1 MGVEL
6 CPSLAGIL
14 HQGDCQGCAENL
26 GKPVKTI
33 FNLVEMEDNEG
44 RELLQMSHAQF
55 MEPVW
60 VCKHFP
66 NINCA
71 HDVLDSYHIFTRE
84 TVTLQVTLER
94 EMEGRQEVSLF
105 DASRFPKPKEEGWWL
120 VISDRKSNHSAGYQ
134 LCITATKG
142 ETEIG
147 FCSTN
152 CFGKQT
158 YTLHVQACLEC
169 DQEYEFT
176 IDVKEAV
183 DDAEDGKPMD
193 E

>member
-1 MGVEL
+1 
-6 CPSLAGIL
+6 
-14 HQGDCQGCAENL
+14 
-26 GKPVKTI
+26 
-33 FNLVEMEDNEG
+33 MEDNEG

-55 MEPVW
+55 METVR
-60 VCKHFP
+60 VC
-66 NINCA
+66 
-71 HDVLDSYHIFTRE
+71 
-84 TVTLQVTLER
+84 
-94 EMEGRQEVSLF
+94 
-105 DASRFPKPKEEGWWL
+105 
-120 VISDRKSNHSAGYQ
+120 
-134 LCITATKG
+134 

-183 DDAEDGKPMD
+183 DDAEDGKKPMD